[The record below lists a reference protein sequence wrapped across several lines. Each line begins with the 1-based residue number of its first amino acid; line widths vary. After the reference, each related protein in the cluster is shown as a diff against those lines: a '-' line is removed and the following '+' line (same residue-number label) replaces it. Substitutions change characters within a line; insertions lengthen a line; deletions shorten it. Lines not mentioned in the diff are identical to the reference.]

1 MYHACMHTRPPAR
14 PASRAA
20 APPPKVSLLALE
32 DNQSSAESSM
42 SGGSTTSLVFRILSR
57 SAWALGKILGEV
69 SPCSVLMHGDLS
81 FDEERFGK
89 VTAVRA
95 ARGA

>member
-32 DNQSSAESSM
+32 DNQSSAFGARTHQTTTDDPTPRHVYALPLAGGLRF
-42 SGGSTTSLVFRILSR
+42 SGGRPGAVFT
-57 SAWALGKILGEV
+57 
-69 SPCSVLMHGDLS
+69 VLLTY
-81 FDEERFGK
+81 F
-89 VTAVRA
+89 TA
-95 ARGA
+95 